1 MKRFFTRAAAF
12 VLSAALLM
20 GTAAASGGAVYSRSL
35 AVSDLTY
42 TNAIRYGSAGRLE
55 TYALETVPGGKVRPI
70 VMACDTIYG
79 GMTLPTMVSYA
90 EKQGYNVVGAIN
102 ADYYYGNSIPIGLVI
117 ENGIYK
123 SSPEWNNAAAFLP
136 DGSAYIS
143 DSPTITIKLDNQGGA
158 PLTPGE
164 DGDLPES
171 NAGKSVTLTHYN
183 KTRDNGGGLYLLNEY
198 FSTVS
203 TRTST
208 PGWMVRL
215 QVTEG
220 EMTVD
225 GEMTF
230 TVTELMEGSAAQPIG
245 EGNFIL
251 TADDSSGLRSEFEKF
266 AVGDR
271 VKLTVSCS
279 DERLAQAEWATGT
292 GDIILENGVPT
303 DPESWTIATAGK
315 APRSALGIRA
325 DGSILLLAADGRQ
338 SGYSAGLTVT
348 ELAEML
354 KAEGCV
360 SAVNLDGGGST
371 IMGVKTTGSAT
382 AAVVNSP
389 SDGSARRC
397 AGYILLVTDVASD
410 GTARTLGLK
419 NDGALVYAGSSLPL
433 QFAASDSGLAPVAAP
448 AGIAA
453 NSSLGSVKN
462 GVYTAGDR
470 AGQDV
475 LTLTDGSATGKGNIF
490 VVDALD
496 SITVSAGGRAV
507 TSLKPARGETVQLS
521 ATAKKWGESVA
532 VDADEF
538 TYTCTGAGSITPNGR
553 FTAGASGSES
563 IITVSAGGARAT
575 VTVKVKGYFPDC
587 DGHWAEEHINALA
600 ESGVVGGVTADSF
613 LPNGSIKRGDFMLML
628 YRAAGQPT
636 VPAGNSFSDVPA
648 DKYYAAAI
656 RWAASQGIAL
666 GNGDGTFAPE
676 ATLTREQGFAFLYR
690 ALDVLGTSYS
700 DGSLT
705 LLDAFSDAGNISAY
719 AKQPTATLLHMGI
732 VGGSGGA
739 LDPQGS
745 LTRAQMA
752 KILNT
757 ALRRSSYPPP
767 PQGSASRLKS
777 AALLHRFH
785 KMPKTSFS
793 FAGKLGNLPI
803 DESDLNRYT
812 LNS

>member
-12 VLSAALLM
+12 LLSAALLA
-20 GTAAASGGAVYSRSL
+20 GTAAADGGTVYSRSL

-42 TNAIRYGSAGRLE
+42 TNTIRYGSAGRLE
-55 TYALETVPGGKVRPI
+55 TYALETTPGGNVRPI

-136 DGSAYIS
+136 DGSAFLS
-143 DSPTITIKLDNQGGA
+143 DSPTITIQLENFGGA
-158 PLTPGE
+158 PLTPDENGV
-164 DGDLPES
+164 LPES
-171 NAGKSVTLTHYN
+171 NEGKSVTLTHYN
-183 KTRDNGGGLYLLNEY
+183 KTRADGGGLYLLNEY

-215 QVTEG
+215 QVEEG

-225 GEMTF
+225 GTMTC
-230 TVTELMEGSAAQPIG
+230 TVTELIEGSAAQPIG

-251 TADDSSGLRSEFEKF
+251 TADDSSGLRHEFEKF

-271 VKLTVSCS
+271 VKLTVACS
-279 DERLAQAEWATGT
+279 DARLAEAQWATGT
-292 GDIILENGVPT
+292 GDIILENGTPT

-338 SGYSAGLTVT
+338 SGYSVGLAVT
-348 ELAEML
+348 ELAELL

-397 AGYILLVTDVASD
+397 AGYILLVTDAVSD
-410 GTARTLGLK
+410 GAERSLGLK

-433 QFAASDSGLAPVAAP
+433 QFAAADNGLAPVTAP
-448 AGIAA
+448 AGITAD
-453 NSSLGSVKN
+453 SSLGSVKN
-462 GVYTAGDR
+462 GVYTAGER
-470 AGQDV
+470 AGQDI
-475 LTLTDGSATGKGNIF
+475 LTLTAGGASGKGNIF
-490 VVDALD
+490 VVDSLD
-496 SITVSAGGRAV
+496 SITVSALGRAV
-507 TSLKPARGETVQLS
+507 TRLTPGRGETLQLS
-521 ATAKKWGESVA
+521 AAAKKWGESVA

-538 TYTCTGAGSITPNGR
+538 VYSCTGAGSITPDGR
-553 FTAGASGSES
+553 FTAGAPGSES
-563 IITVSAGGARAT
+563 VITVSAGGARAT
-575 VTVKVKGYFPDC
+575 VTVKVKGYFSDC

-600 ESGVVGGVTADSF
+600 ESGIVSGVTAESF
-613 LPNGSIKRGDFMLML
+613 LPDGSIKRGDFMLML
-628 YRAAGQPT
+628 YRATGEPAA
-636 VPAGNSFSDVPA
+636 PAGNSFSDVSA

-666 GNGDGTFAPE
+666 GNGDGTFDPE
-676 ATLTREQGFAFLYR
+676 ATLTREQGFTFLYR
-690 ALDVLGTSYS
+690 ALRVLDVPHTAG
-700 DGSLT
+700 DPA
-705 LLDAFSDAGNISAY
+705 LLDGFSDAASISAY
-719 AKQPTATLLHMGI
+719 AIQPTATLLHMSI
-732 VGGSGGA
+732 VSGSGGA

-752 KILNT
+752 KILNS
-757 ALRRSSYPPP
+757 ALQY
-767 PQGSASRLKS
+767 
-777 AALLHRFH
+777 
-785 KMPKTSFS
+785 
-793 FAGKLGNLPI
+793 N
-803 DESDLNRYT
+803 
-812 LNS
+812 